1 MKRLDQTIKEIEQ
14 LMTNPPNGITTP
26 ANSMTVTLGIDTTAL
41 DDAQKKADKLKATL
55 SEVQE
60 LIRKTNIDSK
70 IADAKKEIIAEI
82 IKAVETSTTYR
93 TKSLQT

>member
-14 LMTNPPNGITTP
+14 LTTNPTSGSTTP
-26 ANSMTVTLGIDTTAL
+26 ASSVTVTLDIDTTAL

-60 LIRKTNIDSK
+60 LIRKTQESM
-70 IADAKKEIIAEI
+70 
-82 IKAVETSTTYR
+82 
-93 TKSLQT
+93 